1 MTREEELRLVRAVKR
16 GSAEAFEQLYNE
28 NRSRVYALALR
39 MCGNEQDALDV
50 SQEAFL
56 KAYRS
61 LESFRGDC
69 AFSTWLYRL
78 TANAATDL
86 LRSRKSGKLL
96 SLEALQEREEGFDPP
111 DDALTP
117 EEETEKRETFSELSE
132 ALMQLSE
139 DSRKILL
146 LREMSGMSYG
156 ELAAE
161 LQLEPGTVKSRLN
174 RARARLCALMG
185 RDGNKA
191 GQAPSKKQKGGQ
203 P

>member
-1 MTREEELRLVRAVKR
+1 MTREEELRLIRAVKR

-28 NRSRVYALALR
+28 NQSRVYALALR

-61 LESFRGDC
+61 LDSFRGDC

-86 LRSRKSGKLL
+86 LRSRRSGKLL

-174 RARARLCALMG
+174 RARSKLCTLMG
-185 RDGNKA
+185 RNKA
-191 GQAPSKKQKGGQ
+191 GQAPSKKRKGGQ

>member
-1 MTREEELRLVRAVKR
+1 MTREEELRLIRAVKR

-86 LRSRKSGKLL
+86 LRSRKSGKLV
-96 SLEALQEREEGFDPP
+96 SLEALQEQETGFDPP

-174 RARARLCALMG
+174 RARSKLCTLMG
-185 RDGNKA
+185 RNKA

>member
-1 MTREEELRLVRAVKR
+1 MTREEEQRLIRAVQR

-28 NRSRVYALALR
+28 NQSRVYALALR
-39 MCGNEQDALDV
+39 MCGNEQDAMDA

-61 LESFRGDC
+61 LGSFRGDC

-86 LRSRKSGKLL
+86 LRARRTGKLI
-96 SLEALQEREEGFDPP
+96 SLEQLREREEGFDPP
-111 DDALTP
+111 ADTPTP
-117 EEETEKRETFSELSE
+117 EEEAERGESRRELSE
-132 ALMQLSE
+132 ALQELPE

-146 LREMSGMSYG
+146 LREIGGLSYE

-161 LQLEPGTVKSRLN
+161 LEIEPGTVKSRLN
-174 RARARLCALMG
+174 RARAKLCALMG
-185 RDGNKA
+185 REGNKRDA
-191 GQAPSKKQKGGQ
+191 SASKKRKGGQ

>member
-1 MTREEELRLVRAVKR
+1 MTREEEFRLIRAVKR

-28 NRSRVYALALR
+28 NQSRVYALALR

-61 LESFRGDC
+61 LDSFRGDC

-86 LRSRKSGKLL
+86 LRSRKSGKVV
-96 SLEALQEREEGFDPP
+96 SLEELQEREEGFDLP
-111 DDALTP
+111 DRAPTP
-117 EEETEKRETFSELSE
+117 EEETQQRESRMELSE
-132 ALMQLSE
+132 ALQALSE

-146 LREMSGMSYG
+146 LRELGGMSYE
-156 ELAAE
+156 ELAKE
-161 LQLEPGTVKSRLN
+161 LSIEPGTVKSRLN
-174 RARARLCALMG
+174 RARAKLCTLMG
-185 RDGNKA
+185 RNKNNA
-191 GQAPSKKQKGGQ
+191 SASKKQKGGQ